1 MILSVD
7 TGLSNFGVSIIGPTG
22 SIEHVETIQTKRLT
36 QKNKSVADEVRR
48 RIGVIAGRLNELFSG
63 WPIYEITG
71 EIPTFGAQSS
81 DAALSL
87 TSGAS
92 IILTLC
98 VAYQITPRWETP
110 ANVKLAFT
118 DNPDASKKEIMEACC
133 RYYGWPI
140 SYNEVRI
147 KGKLR
152 KDPVY
157 RVLGN
162 NMSAG
167 YFEHIADSLAA
178 YRACTKQKEKCCI

>member
-7 TGLSNFGVSIIGPTG
+7 TGLSNFGVSIIDPTG
-22 SIEHVETIQTKRLT
+22 NIKYVETIKTKRLI

-48 RIGVIAGRLNELFSG
+48 RIGVIAERLSELFAE
-63 WPIYEITG
+63 WPIFEVTG
-71 EIPTFGAQSS
+71 ELPTFGAQSS

-98 VAYQITPRWETP
+98 AAYRITPRWETP
-110 ANVKLAFT
+110 ENVKLAFT

-157 RVLGN
+157 RVLGQS
-162 NMSAG
+162 MSAG

-178 YRACTKQKEKCCI
+178 YHACNKQKERCYV